1 VQAHASANKRTP
13 ADAPR
18 LTVPSRDCPRHD
30 MLCAQPALYS
40 ACAVM
45 HAVGTE
51 NRFSGCKAHMH
62 STAVNNNHTFCSRW
76 RASTQRRIND
86 CASLRSTR
94 SPKLPK
100 AADTCLQR
108 FTSFSSTSLMRCCS
122 AAQQLSVT
130 SPNKIAK
137 SECVH
142 GCVRACVHACVRLR
156 SRMHVGVHACVC
168 VCVHAQTVCTRRLRV
183 CFFRS
188 KLMGVVRMRFQTT
201 HDLCLRM
208 VREVCVRVYARCMF
222 CDFEHMRAS
231 TQGLVYACTQKNTDP
246 P

>member
-1 VQAHASANKRTP
+1 MQAHASANKRTP

-30 MLCAQPALYS
+30 MLCAQPALYC

-86 CASLRSTR
+86 CASLRSAR

-130 SPNKIAK
+130 SPTLSHVNKQK
-137 SECVH
+137 RNNCM
-142 GCVRACVHACVRLR
+142 RACAHTQARI
-156 SRMHVGVHACVC
+156 VC
-168 VCVHAQTVCTRRLRV
+168 
-183 CFFRS
+183 
-188 KLMGVVRMRFQTT
+188 
-201 HDLCLRM
+201 
-208 VREVCVRVYARCMF
+208 
-222 CDFEHMRAS
+222 
-231 TQGLVYACTQKNTDP
+231 
-246 P
+246 

>member
-1 VQAHASANKRTP
+1 MRLLRPLIRSVHKKRRGPISSNVSILNPGACSQRSNSVSGIGEGSVQAHASANKRTP

-30 MLCAQPALYS
+30 MLCTQPALYS

-86 CASLRSTR
+86 CASLRSAR

-100 AADTCLQR
+100 AVDTCLQR
-108 FTSFSSTSLMRCCS
+108 FTRSS
-122 AAQQLSVT
+122 
-130 SPNKIAK
+130 
-137 SECVH
+137 
-142 GCVRACVHACVRLR
+142 
-156 SRMHVGVHACVC
+156 
-168 VCVHAQTVCTRRLRV
+168 
-183 CFFRS
+183 
-188 KLMGVVRMRFQTT
+188 
-201 HDLCLRM
+201 
-208 VREVCVRVYARCMF
+208 
-222 CDFEHMRAS
+222 
-231 TQGLVYACTQKNTDP
+231 
-246 P
+246 